1 MASHRQGASGPS
13 QRRRALDSGRA
24 FSVFPFTPACSVLT
38 TTLRVKVASSP
49 LYKRGLEKL
58 GDELDATNTLQAWR
72 GTLGPSLP
80 TLESRGAPQTL
91 FSEHFTWQEAL
102 SEPGC
107 LVSEPRAWSLKDSYL
122 YRLYT
127 LCVGAG
133 PLRFLEEPSV

>member
-1 MASHRQGASGPS
+1 M
-13 QRRRALDSGRA
+13 
-24 FSVFPFTPACSVLT
+24 FPFTPACSVLT

-58 GDELDATNTLQAWR
+58 GGELDATNTLQAWR

-80 TLESRGAPQTL
+80 TPESRGAPQTL
-91 FSEHFTWQEAL
+91 FSERFSWQEAL
-102 SEPGC
+102 SEPRG
-107 LVSEPRAWSLKDSYL
+107 LVSEPRARSLKDSYL

-133 PLRFLEEPSV
+133 PLGFLEELSV